1 MVYRKGDEISLI
13 LNFIFG
19 KSKIYYMPR
28 AKKADFN
35 IDTEEMAKAGLHF
48 GHRTSRVHPK
58 MKPYL
63 FGVRNGVHIIDL
75 EKTAEK
81 LKEVL
86 NFVQQLISEDKT
98 LLLIGTKVQ
107 VKELVKS
114 TAKECSLPYVSERW
128 LGGTFTNFETIKKR
142 INYFKETEKKKAEGE
157 LEKYTKKERLEMDK
171 KLGELETKV
180 GGIKEL
186 TKLPEA
192 IFVLDMIK
200 DKLAIKE
207 AKKKGIVV
215 IALSDSS
222 SDPTLVDYAIPAN
235 DDAVSSV
242 KYILDKVKEVVLAAK
257 PKKKVKE

>member
-1 MVYRKGDEISLI
+1 
-13 LNFIFG
+13 
-19 KSKIYYMPR
+19 MPR

-35 IDTEEMAKAGLHF
+35 ISPEDMAKAGLHF

-81 LKEVL
+81 LKEAL
-86 NFVQQLISEDKT
+86 SFIQQLISEEKA

-107 VKELVKS
+107 VKDLVKS
-114 TAKECSLPYVSERW
+114 TAEECGLPYVSERW

-142 INYFKETEKKKAEGE
+142 IDYFKEMARKKAEGD

-171 KLGELETKV
+171 ELRELETKV

-186 TKLPEA
+186 TKLPDA

-207 AKKKGIVV
+207 AEKKGITI
-215 IALSDSS
+215 IALSDTS

-235 DDAVSSV
+235 DDAISSV

-257 PKKKVKE
+257 PKKKVEK